1 MNDDEIWTQETGQV
15 GARIVSDMT
24 ATLRRGAARTA
35 TLAAAAAIALGSI
48 AVAAPASAHD
58 QLVASDP
65 AADATIDAL
74 PEQLTLVYSGELID
88 AEDGTAV
95 QVLSPSGEDVAGEA
109 TIDGT
114 DVDVPL
120 TDGGAG
126 DYEVTWRVVSN
137 DGHPVDGSFGFSVS
151 GDAGSDDSD
160 GTDSA
165 DSTEER
171 TDAQGEGAADGEAAA
186 EDADASSSP
195 EDAQGGLGAGA
206 WIALGGGL
214 VAVIGG
220 VVAVA
225 VVTSRRNSSGSS
237 GSEQDTGDNRP

>member
-1 MNDDEIWTQETGQV
+1 
-15 GARIVSDMT
+15 MT
-24 ATLRRGAARTA
+24 ATLHRGAARAA
-35 TLAAAAAIALGSI
+35 TLAAAAAAIVLGSL
-48 AVAAPASAHD
+48 ALAAPASAHD

-65 AADATIDAL
+65 AADSAIDTL

-114 DVDVPL
+114 DVDVSL

-137 DGHPVDGSFGFSVS
+137 DGHPIDGSFGFSVS
-151 GDAGSDDSD
+151 GGAGADDADHTDAADS
-160 GTDSA
+160 T
-165 DSTEER
+165 DSTEEGS
-171 TDAQGEGAADGEAAA
+171 DAQT
-186 EDADASSSP
+186 EDAVDDATAT
-195 EDAQGGLGAGA
+195 EDDQGGLGAGV
-206 WIALGGGL
+206 WVALAGGL

-225 VVTSRRNSSGSS
+225 VVTSRRNGSGSS